1 MTVFLTT
8 TVFQTAIYTFIII
21 RNVYFNVIFRKDPS
35 FLHHF
40 YQNYSHRTFS
50 VIPFNSHTS
59 HYTNIHTFYFL
70 TMISNPPYH
79 TGTPKIISVPHIRQ
93 TSFLSPYSPPFP
105 PSSTSILSQHRP
117 PTIPTL
123 PCPNYFHYRFTV
135 FTSRSPFRCN
145 HRFKRQLLQHCTI
158 RLEYY
163 LFLPRLLPRV

>member
-1 MTVFLTT
+1 MQIRCTLTFCLREINRRVRTSSPYHRAHLTSDRTYNCTPFMYCTLIVVFG
-8 TVFQTAIYTFIII
+8 A
-21 RNVYFNVIFRKDPS
+21 
-35 FLHHF
+35 
-40 YQNYSHRTFS
+40 RTFPVRLKS
-50 VIPFNSHTS
+50 YPCPIFVKPLFSRLILP
-59 HYTNIHTFYFL
+59 L
-70 TMISNPPYH
+70 
-79 TGTPKIISVPHIRQ
+79 
-93 TSFLSPYSPPFP
+93 FP